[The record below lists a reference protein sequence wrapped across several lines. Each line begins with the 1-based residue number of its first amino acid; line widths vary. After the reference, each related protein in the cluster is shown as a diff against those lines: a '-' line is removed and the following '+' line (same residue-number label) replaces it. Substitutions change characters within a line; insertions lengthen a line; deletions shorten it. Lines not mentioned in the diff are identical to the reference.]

1 MRISATAGLLAAA
14 LIACAP
20 TGPAA
25 ADDTPAGLLP
35 SAADP
40 DRVCV
45 TVPVQSLAQAV
56 TNFFAPSS
64 ATGAASASST
74 APAATASAAAGV
86 AATGATNGM
95 APGTVPGT
103 TSGTVPGT
111 GVSQPPQDAQAQGA
125 QAQGAQ
131 VQGAAGPA
139 PRFLGFELPR
149 DVRVL
154 EAASC

>member
-25 ADDTPAGLLP
+25 ADDTPGLIP
-35 SAADP
+35 SAAGP

-74 APAATASAAAGV
+74 APAATASAAAG
-86 AATGATNGM
+86 AATTGM
-95 APGTVPGT
+95 APGTGPGTTAASGT
-103 TSGTVPGT
+103 TSGAAPGAVPGAGT
-111 GVSQPPQDAQAQGA
+111 SEPAPGTQA
-125 QAQGAQ
+125 
-131 VQGAAGPA
+131 QGAAGPA